1 MRRMTSLVESVR
13 TLCPELNSDLIEM
26 HFRRMPR
33 SYVESCS
40 PSEIAGHLRMIALLE
55 PERPVDVEF
64 RPQDSGT
71 YEVVVVGEDRTGVLA
86 SITTA
91 LATDGF
97 SLRDVKLAT
106 YSADKGSVGE
116 PTYFVD
122 ILRVAGDPNHRSTQD
137 HASALRERLVDS
149 FRYLSEGKMAEAQIA
164 VGDSR
169 LPSLAPTDK
178 EFQIGQVVDE
188 RFRITQ
194 LIARS
199 GMSSVYKATD
209 LSAGS
214 PVALKVPFME
224 FESDPGLFSRFERE
238 EAVGKLLDHPYI
250 LRVVPVEHKSRPY
263 IAMEFLEGQTL
274 RQRLSSGGKLPVAEA
289 LNIASRVCEAL
300 EYMHRQEMVHRD
312 LKPENIML
320 CKDGSLRIMD
330 FGIVKVS
337 GMRRLTFSGFSP
349 ALGTPDFMAPEQ
361 VKGKRGDQR
370 TDVYSLGAVL
380 FEMITGTVPFEGST
394 PFQIMNA
401 RLTGDPPAPRSINP
415 DIPPEVEEIV
425 LHAMQ
430 RNPDDR
436 YPSAAAMK
444 AELDAPEKVVVTGRH
459 EHLQAPVLQES
470 FWQRYQV
477 LLLSLLVPVVIVGL
491 FFLLVLRFRGR

>member
-1 MRRMTSLVESVR
+1 
-13 TLCPELNSDLIEM
+13 
-26 HFRRMPR
+26 
-33 SYVESCS
+33 
-40 PSEIAGHLRMIALLE
+40 
-55 PERPVDVEF
+55 
-64 RPQDSGT
+64 
-71 YEVVVVGEDRTGVLA
+71 
-86 SITTA
+86 
-91 LATDGF
+91 
-97 SLRDVKLAT
+97 
-106 YSADKGSVGE
+106 
-116 PTYFVD
+116 
-122 ILRVAGDPNHRSTQD
+122 
-137 HASALRERLVDS
+137 
-149 FRYLSEGKMAEAQIA
+149 
-164 VGDSR
+164 
-169 LPSLAPTDK
+169 
-178 EFQIGQVVDE
+178 
-188 RFRITQ
+188 
-194 LIARS
+194 
-199 GMSSVYKATD
+199 MSSVYKATD
-209 LSAGS
+209 LSTGNS
-214 PVALKVPFME
+214 VALKVPFME
-224 FESDPGLFSRFERE
+224 FESDPGLYSRFERE
-238 EAVGKLLDHPYI
+238 EAVGKVLDHPYI

-274 RQRLSSGGKLPVAEA
+274 RQLLSSGGKLPVAEA
-289 LNIASRVCEAL
+289 LKIASRICEAL
-300 EYMHRQEMVHRD
+300 EYMHRQDMVHRD

-444 AELDAPEKVVVTGRH
+444 AELDAPEKVAVTGRH
-459 EHLQAPVLQES
+459 ERLTAPVLQDS

>member
-1 MRRMTSLVESVR
+1 MTSVVESVR
-13 TLCPELNSDLIEM
+13 TQCPELNPDLIEM
-26 HFRRMPR
+26 HFRRMPG
-33 SYVESCS
+33 SYVEGCTA
-40 PSEIAGHLRMIALLE
+40 SEIASHLRMIALLK

-64 RPQDSGT
+64 RPQDDQT
-71 YEVVVVGEDRTGVLA
+71 YEVVVVGEDRTGALA

-106 YSADKGSVGE
+106 YRADEKSAGA

-122 ILRVAGDPNHRSTQD
+122 ILRVAGEANQRSPQD
-137 HASALRERLVDS
+137 LASGLRERLVDS

-169 LPSLAPTDK
+169 LPSLEPTGS
-178 EFQIGQVVDE
+178 EFQIGHVVDE

-194 LIARS
+194 LISRS

-209 LSAGS
+209 LSTGNS
-214 PVALKVPFME
+214 VALKVPFME

-238 EAVGKLLDHPYI
+238 EAVGKALDHPYI

-274 RQRLSSGGKLPVAEA
+274 RQLLKSGGKLPVGEA
-289 LNIASRVCEAL
+289 LNTASRVCEAL
-300 EYMHRQEMVHRD
+300 EYMHRRDMVHRD

-320 CKDGSLRIMD
+320 CNDGSLRIMD

-349 ALGTPDFMAPEQ
+349 TLGTPDFMAPEQ
-361 VKGKRGDQR
+361 VKGKRGDER
-370 TDVYSLGAVL
+370 TDIYSLGAVL

-394 PFQIMNA
+394 AFQIMNA

-459 EHLQAPVLQES
+459 EHLKAPTVRDS
-470 FWQRYQV
+470 FWQQYQT
-477 LLLSLLVPVVIVGL
+477 LLLSLLVPVIIVGL
-491 FFLLVLRFRGR
+491 FFLLVYRFRGR